1 MNELRI
7 SMKELIDISGF
18 SRTTLQQYVDSWR
31 LAKFCRYDNTFT
43 QKSSLNFHFCDEFIE
58 GFTEIMKIRNYSD
71 EKIKK
76 FKKRTN
82 AFKQVLNGK

>member
-31 LAKFCRYDNTFT
+31 LSKFCRYDNTFT
-43 QKSSLNFHFCDEFIE
+43 LKSSLNFHFCDEFV
-58 GFTEIMKIRNYSD
+58 EIMKIRNYSD
-71 EKIKK
+71 ERIDK
-76 FKKRTN
+76 FKRRFN
-82 AFKQVLNGK
+82 AFKQALNGK

>member
-31 LAKFCRYDNTFT
+31 LSKFCRYDNTFT
-43 QKSSLNFHFCDEFIE
+43 LKSSLNFHFCDEFVKE
-58 GFTEIMKIRNYSD
+58 FVEIMKIRNYPD
-71 EKIKK
+71 ERIDK
-76 FKKRTN
+76 FKRRFN
-82 AFKQVLNGK
+82 AFKQALNGK